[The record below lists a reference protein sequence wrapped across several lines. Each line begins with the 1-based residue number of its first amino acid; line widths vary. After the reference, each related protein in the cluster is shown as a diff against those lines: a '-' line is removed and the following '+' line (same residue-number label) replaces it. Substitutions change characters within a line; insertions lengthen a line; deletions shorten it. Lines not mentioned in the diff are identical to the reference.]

1 MRRQQ
6 TSAGDQ
12 PPAREFTDDWL
23 LSEESA
29 KAILSRRSGSPVPP
43 TVESP
48 VPPTVEPTEST
59 EDVLGD
65 NADEAVGEED
75 LEEDREL
82 TPEEQV
88 EELTMMLQ
96 QGRIGPAGEDLALWS
111 TPPIDHPTPIDVSC
125 VVSQC
130 LPRSMGRPGPK
141 CEKTGETGPS
151 HPGTVLCGR

>member
-59 EDVLGD
+59 ADVLGD

-96 QGRIGPAGEDLALWS
+96 QGRIGPAGAPCCSLVHTAHI
-111 TPPIDHPTPIDVSC
+111 PPDAD
-125 VVSQC
+125 
-130 LPRSMGRPGPK
+130 
-141 CEKTGETGPS
+141 
-151 HPGTVLCGR
+151 